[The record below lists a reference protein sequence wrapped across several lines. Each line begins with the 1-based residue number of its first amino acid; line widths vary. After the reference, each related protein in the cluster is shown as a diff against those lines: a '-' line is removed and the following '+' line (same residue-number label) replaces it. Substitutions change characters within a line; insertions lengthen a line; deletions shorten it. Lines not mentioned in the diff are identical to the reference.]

1 MRRTNTLARK
11 NGIIKQSALFA
22 GVGKKTP
29 RYWRVNERS
38 FFFFLVVVYLVV
50 FIFRDEG

>member
-38 FFFFLVVVYLVV
+38 FFFSSCGLFSC
-50 FIFRDEG
+50 FHI